1 VTREA
6 PVPAELLVNDDL
18 PRGQTPSQT
27 IGPFFH
33 PGLVRPA
40 PDGSPAI
47 GNVLASE
54 ASEGRR
60 IRVRGGVYD
69 GLGQPVS
76 DALLEIWQAD
86 ADGRYHHPLDRQNES
101 GDSALFGFGRCATDA
116 DGQYWF
122 DTVKPGAV
130 PGPGGSVQAP
140 HIGVIVLARGLLL
153 HLFTRVYFHGDAEH
167 AHDPVLACVEPS
179 RRSTLIAR
187 LSGLAGGVA
196 EYVFDVRLQ
205 GEHETVF
212 FEV

>member
-1 VTREA
+1 MSD
-6 PVPAELLVNDDL
+6 VPLSAVASGNDD

-27 IGPFFH
+27 LGPFFH

-40 PDGSPAI
+40 PPGSKPI
-47 GNVLASE
+47 GNVLASA
-54 ASEGRR
+54 ASDGRR

-69 GLGQPVS
+69 GLGKPVS

-86 ADGRYHHPLDRQNES
+86 AHGRYQRPLDRQNELR
-101 GDSALFGFGRCATDA
+101 DSEFYGFGRCATDA
-116 DGQYWF
+116 EGQYWF
-122 DTVKPGAV
+122 DTIKPGAV

-140 HIGVIVLARGLLL
+140 HIGVIVLARGLLV
-153 HLFTRVYFHGDAEH
+153 HLFTRIYFYGDAELEQ
-167 AHDPVLACVEPS
+167 DPVLACVPAS
-179 RRSTLIAR
+179 RRDTLIAR
-187 LSGLAGGVA
+187 LSAISAGVA

>member
-1 VTREA
+1 MTSELA
-6 PVPAELLVNDDL
+6 LPAEALDDDDSQ
-18 PRGQTPSQT
+18 RGQTPSQT
-27 IGPFFH
+27 LGPFFH

-40 PDGSPAI
+40 PDGRATI

-54 ASEGRR
+54 ASDGTR

-69 GLGQPVS
+69 GVGKPVS

-86 ADGRYHHPLDRQNES
+86 AHGRYQHPLDRQNRLR
-101 GDSALFGFGRCATDA
+101 DSAFHGFGRCATDA
-116 DGQYWF
+116 EGQYWF
-122 DTVKPGAV
+122 DTIKPGVV

-140 HIGVIVLARGLLL
+140 HIGMIVLARGLLL
-153 HLFTRVYFHGDAEH
+153 HLFTRIYFHGDAQH
-167 AHDPVLACVEPS
+167 ARDPVLACVDAA
-179 RRSTLIAR
+179 RRDTLIAR
-187 LSGLAGGVA
+187 LSEISAGVA